1 MNRRFSLSSCFL
13 LAGLGLAGTAQA
25 AVGVHLDK
33 GAGSGQL
40 FGKSFAAPKPLAE
53 PCALAPAAGPI
64 AFASPPSSVSKS
76 SAILGGSASKL
87 DEMIRQQ
94 AASQTTSLAAQPASM
109 AASYSAAPC
118 GGNTALVQTSLGIS
132 RLDQAQ
138 SAYGQNDFLQ
148 SKRLAVSHTKFDAAW
163 SRVSGSRISR
173 PARLKD
179 AVRYEGADRQAL
191 LSSVNSW
198 TNAKIRYVSDST
210 LYGKADYWADAA
222 TTLRKAAGDCE
233 DIAIVKMQLLASAG
247 VPMKDMNL
255 TIAHDRIRGEAHA
268 FLVVRSGERFVLLDD
283 ATNELLDARSS
294 HDYMPIMT
302 FSDRNKWLH
311 GF

>member
-1 MNRRFSLSSCFL
+1 MNRSFSLTACIL
-13 LAGLGLAGTAQA
+13 LAGLGLAGTAEA
-25 AVGVHLDK
+25 AIGVHLDK
-33 GAGSGQL
+33 GVGSGQL
-40 FGKSFAAPKPLAE
+40 FGKSFVASKPRVQQ
-53 PCALAPAAGPI
+53 CALAPAAGPV
-64 AFASPPSSVSKS
+64 AFASPPSSASKS
-76 SAILGGSASKL
+76 SAILGGSPSKL

-94 AASQTTSLAAQPASM
+94 AASQSTGLAQPVAM

-132 RLDQAQ
+132 RIDQVQ
-138 SAYGQNDFLQ
+138 TAYGQNDFLQ
-148 SKRLAVSHTKFDAAW
+148 SKRLVVSQTKFDSAW
-163 SRVSGSRISR
+163 SRVSGARLSRNE
-173 PARLKD
+173 RLKD
-179 AVRYEGADRQAL
+179 VPRYESADRQTL
-191 LSSVNSW
+191 LASVNSW
-198 TNAKIRYVSDST
+198 TNARIRYVKDST
-210 LYGKADYWADAA
+210 LYGKSDYWADAA

-311 GF
+311 GY

>member
-1 MNRRFSLSSCFL
+1 MNRSFSLTSCIL
-13 LAGLGLAGTAQA
+13 LAGLGLAGTAEA

-33 GAGSGQL
+33 GVGSGQL
-40 FGKSFAAPKPLAE
+40 FGKSFVARKPRVE
-53 PCALAPAAGPI
+53 QCALAPAAGPV
-64 AFASPPSSVSKS
+64 AFASPPSSASKS
-76 SAILGGSASKL
+76 SAILGGSPSKL

-94 AASQTTSLAAQPASM
+94 AVSQFTGLAQPAAM

-118 GGNTALVQTSLGIS
+118 GSNTALVQTSLGIS
-132 RLDQAQ
+132 RIDQAQ

-148 SKRLAVSHTKFDAAW
+148 SKRLAVSQTKFDSAW
-163 SRVSGSRISR
+163 SRVSSARLSRNG
-173 PARLKD
+173 RLKD
-179 AVRYEGADRQAL
+179 VPRYESADRQAL
-191 LSSVNSW
+191 LASVNSW
-198 TNAKIRYVSDST
+198 TNARIRYVKDST
-210 LYGKADYWADAA
+210 LYGKTDYWADAA

-268 FLVVRSGERFVLLDD
+268 FLIVRSGERFVLLDD

-311 GF
+311 GY